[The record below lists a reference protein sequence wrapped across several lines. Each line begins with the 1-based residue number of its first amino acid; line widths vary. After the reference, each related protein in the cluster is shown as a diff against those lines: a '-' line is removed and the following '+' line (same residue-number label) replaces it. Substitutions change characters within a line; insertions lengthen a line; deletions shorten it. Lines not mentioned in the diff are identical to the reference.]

1 MKLHEY
7 QSKNLL
13 KKYNIP
19 VPPGEVIFT
28 LEAAVDAASK
38 IGGDHWVIK
47 AQVHAGGRGK
57 AGGIRL
63 VNDETELKAA
73 VKDLLGTRLVTY
85 QTNKRGQPVNRV
97 LIEKKS
103 NIIRELYLG
112 AVIDR
117 SSQLIVFIAS
127 AEGGIEI
134 EKVAKKSPEKILK
147 IIVDPMVGLQPFQS
161 RQLFFGLN
169 LDPTQMQLFT
179 DIVIRLYRLF
189 IERDLS
195 LLEINPLA
203 ITDSG
208 ELLCLDAKLDVD
220 DNVLYRQS
228 ELSEMR
234 DTTQEDE
241 YETLARQWELSYI
254 KLDGNIGCMVNGAGL
269 AMATMDLI
277 KLAGGEPANFL
288 DVGGSATKDRVAKA
302 FKIIVSDKN
311 VKGVF
316 VNIFGGIVRCDLIA
330 EGIISAAKEIGIY
343 VPVIVRLKGNNA
355 QLGAK
360 KLAESDINIISER
373 SFSDA
378 AKKIVQQVK
387 RQSNEYFN

>member
-13 KKYNIP
+13 KEYNIP
-19 VPPGEVIFT
+19 VPPGEVIFN
-28 LEAAVDAASK
+28 LEAAVDAANK
-38 IGGDHWVIK
+38 IGGNCWVIK

-63 VNDETELKAA
+63 ANDREELKSA
-73 VKDLLGTRLVTY
+73 VKNLLGTRLVTY
-85 QTNKRGQPVNRV
+85 QTNKRGQPINQI

-112 AVIDR
+112 ALIDR

-147 IIVDPMVGLQPFQS
+147 IIVNPIVGLQPFQS

-169 LDPTQMQLFT
+169 LDPVHMQSFT
-179 DIVIRLYRLF
+179 DIVIRLYQLF

-208 ELLCLDAKLDVD
+208 KLLCLDAKLDVD

-228 ELSEMR
+228 ELRKMR

-311 VKGVF
+311 VKGIF

-330 EGIISAAKEIGIY
+330 EGIISAVKEIGVY

-360 KLAESDINIISER
+360 KLAESGINITAEK
-373 SFSDA
+373 SFSGA
-378 AKKIVQQVK
+378 AKKIIQQIK
-387 RQSNEYFN
+387 RQNNEYFN